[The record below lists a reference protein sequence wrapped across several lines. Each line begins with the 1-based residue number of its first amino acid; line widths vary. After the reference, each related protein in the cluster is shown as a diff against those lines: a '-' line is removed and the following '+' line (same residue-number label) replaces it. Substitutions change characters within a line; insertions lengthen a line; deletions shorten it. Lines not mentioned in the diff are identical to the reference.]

1 MIISK
6 ELKVYAH
13 GGMLVL
19 EDVDAG
25 LLASVPKGSL
35 RVFPFQNVDVGF
47 IFKDIRSNAILAQI
61 NDYSKVY
68 DEAGVA
74 LGATFADTLYALNLL
89 LACDCDLS
97 SGTGVDIGGF
107 IFITRKADFPTPVG
121 GIITLEDNKTY
132 VITTDIDLTGDRLVS
147 GQNTTIIGGSSENC
161 YLRST
166 GLVGTA
172 LLSSAYS
179 LPLRNISITADIALN
194 LNAGAVPNTQAL
206 DWFGVNFVDC
216 PTVGT
221 IANYNNFIMTDSALI
236 NSQGITFDGTINT
249 IGFSQCL
256 FDCRTGGTAIT
267 IPSTA
272 TISRRFRIIYSAF
285 VALGGETGI
294 NFNVL
299 ASVSTEA
306 YILDTVSF
314 GGGGT
319 YITGVD
325 HTSNKSL
332 FNNCTNITNT
342 AVNGQLYMQ
351 ANATA
356 TVVAATNTFY
366 KVAGTTTAS
375 ADNSKFTHSN
385 NRLTCD
391 AIVSR
396 KYLIQFNLSFTSGAT
411 NICEFGF
418 YDSQLAGIRTP
429 SRTLATANAAG
440 RAENV
445 SSFCV
450 VTMKAGDYLEIH
462 TANNSAISNITV
474 ESLNFIVTEIR

>member
-6 ELKVYAH
+6 TLKVYDF
-13 GGMLVL
+13 GGMIVF
-19 EDVDAG
+19 EDTTVGFLGSA
-25 LLASVPKGSL
+25 PKGSVRIL
-35 RVFPFQNVDVGF
+35 PFQNPDVGF
-47 IFKDIRSNAILAQI
+47 VFKDLRSGEVIAQI
-61 NDYSKVY
+61 KDFAQVQN
-68 DEAGVA
+68 EAGGA
-74 LGATFADTLYALNLL
+74 WGATFADTLYNLCLL
-89 LACDCDLS
+89 LECQCS
-97 SGTGVDIGGF
+97 TTGGGADIGGW
-107 IFITRKADFPTPVG
+107 IFITRKADFPAAVG
-121 GIITLEDNKTY
+121 GVITLEDEKTY
-132 VITTDIDLTGDRLVS
+132 VITADIDLTGDRLVA

-161 YLRST
+161 FLRST

-179 LPLRNISITADIALN
+179 LPLRNLSFTADIALN

-206 DWFGVNFVDC
+206 DWFGVNFVNC
-216 PTVGT
+216 ATVGT
-221 IANYNNFIMTDSALI
+221 IANYNNFIMTDSALL
-236 NSQGITFDGTINT
+236 NSQGMTFDGTIST
-249 IGFSQCL
+249 IGFAQCL
-256 FDCRTGGTAIT
+256 FDCTTAGTAII

-272 TISRRFRIIYSAF
+272 TITRRFRIIYSAF
-285 VALGGETGI
+285 VVLGGETGI
-294 NFNVL
+294 NFDAL
-299 ASVSTEA
+299 ATVPTEG

-319 YITGVD
+319 YLAGVN
-325 HTSNKSL
+325 HTSNKAL
-332 FNNCTNITNT
+332 FTNCTGITNT

-356 TVVAATNTFY
+356 TTVLATTTFY

-375 ADNSKFTHSN
+375 PDNSKFSHSN

-396 KYLIQFNLSFTSGAT
+396 KYLIQFNLSFTSGAN

-418 YDSQLAGIRTP
+418 YDSQISGIRTP

-450 VTMKAGDYLEIH
+450 LTMKSGDYLEIH
-462 TANNSAISNITV
+462 CANNSAVTNITV
-474 ESLNFIVTEIR
+474 ESLNFIITEIK